1 MSWVSTRRARHGL
14 AWLGVVLFV
23 AVVRQGVP
31 LQGAGESPV
40 AAAAK
45 TGDRAAVRRLITARA
60 DVNAPER
67 DGSTALLWAVYNSDL
82 EMAKALLA
90 AGATVD
96 TANRFGVTPLL
107 QASRTGD
114 VPLVEALLSAGASPT
129 LAHPDGETPLMA
141 VARAGRADAV
151 RLLLAKGAGV
161 NTADALQSQT
171 ALMWAAAEGHT
182 DVVQSLLEAGADP
195 KLQARVTSLTDRKH
209 GDHPTGGFT
218 ALMWAA
224 RNGHADVVQALATGG
239 ADLTQTNGDGATATM
254 IAIANDRFDIAKQLI
269 ELGADP
275 NDGSLYLAADMH
287 DATTDARARDGGL
300 LRWDHP
306 NEITALDLMKLLLD
320 KGADPNKAFVG
331 TLHSTSMGSGDPH
344 NGSAFFRAAVA
355 ADVEA
360 LQIMIP
366 HGANLEWTP
375 SAPAG
380 GGGRGN
386 ANAGR
391 TPAMVAMTG
400 GRGMAFGGGPGFGRL
415 DLPVWREPGTRV
427 PMEALT
433 VLLAAGANANAEG
446 PDGQTLLHQAV
457 TRTSVEMIQAL
468 VKAGGD
474 IDNYNWEGQT
484 VMDLA
489 EVKLAESRD
498 PEEIEKAAVAAAI
511 RAANGQAEDPNGTS
525 TPLEV
530 VNALRAMKGWEPW
543 PEVAPVE
550 PVSTAAVPAAATPG
564 GGAR

>member
-1 MSWVSTRRARHGL
+1 
-14 AWLGVVLFV
+14 VVLFV
-23 AVVRQGVP
+23 ALVRQAVP
-31 LQGAGESPV
+31 LQGAGESQV

-45 TGDRAAVRRLITARA
+45 SGDRAAVRRLITARA

-67 DGSTALLWAVYNSDL
+67 DGSTALLWAVYNSDV
-82 EMAKALLA
+82 EMAKALIA
-90 AGATVD
+90 AGAKVD
-96 TANRFGVTPLL
+96 VANRFGVTPLL
-107 QASRTGD
+107 QASRVGD
-114 VPLVEALLSAGASPT
+114 VPVIEALLNAGASPT

-141 VARAGRADAV
+141 VSRAGRVDAV

-161 NTADALQSQT
+161 NTADAIQEQT
-171 ALMWAAAEGHT
+171 PLMWAAAEGHL
-182 DVVQSLLEAGADP
+182 DVVQALLEAGADP
-195 KLQARVTSLTDRKH
+195 KLQAHVTSLSERKH

-224 RNGHADVVQALATGG
+224 RNGHADVVEALAKGG

-254 IAIANDRFDIAKQLI
+254 IAIANDRFDIAKELI

-275 NDGSLYLAADMH
+275 NDGSLYMAADMH
-287 DATTDARARDGGL
+287 DATTDARMRDGGL

-306 NEITALDLMKLLLD
+306 NETTSLDLIKLLLE

-331 TLHSTSMGSGDPH
+331 TLHSYSMGTGDPH
-344 NGSAFFRAAVA
+344 NGSAFFRASVA

-360 LQIMIP
+360 MKVMIA

-375 SAPAG
+375 SAPAA

-386 ANAGR
+386 PNAGK
-391 TPAMVAMTG
+391 TPAMVALTG

-415 DLPVWREPGTRV
+415 DLPVWREPGDRT
-427 PMEALT
+427 PLEALK
-433 VLLAAGANANAEG
+433 LLLDAGANPNAEG

-457 TRTSVEMIQAL
+457 TRKNVDMLKVL
-468 VKAGGD
+468 VAKGAN
-474 IDNYNWEGQT
+474 IDTYNWEGQT

-489 EVKLAESRD
+489 EAKLEESKD

-511 RAANGQAEDPNGTS
+511 RAANGQAEDPTGTA

-530 VNALRAMKGWEPW
+530 VNTLRVLKGWEPW
-543 PEVAPVE
+543 PDSMGVPR
-550 PVSTAAVPAAATPG
+550 TAEAAKTTASANQG
-564 GGAR
+564 GQ